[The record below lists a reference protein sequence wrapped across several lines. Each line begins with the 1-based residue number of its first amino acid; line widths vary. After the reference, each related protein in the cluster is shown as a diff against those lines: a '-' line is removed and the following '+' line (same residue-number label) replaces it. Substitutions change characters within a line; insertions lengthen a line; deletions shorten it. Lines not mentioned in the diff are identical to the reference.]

1 MSLYAK
7 NITTWLWCIIKGK
20 KVWKNTAA
28 LINKMIK
35 VINGDYT
42 RTPFWWNS
50 LIFLNVCLLW
60 WEGRGWWGVGA
71 PDLRYSGTP
80 VLRYSGNGLVQ
91 LTTTQ
96 STPLRQPARPALF
109 YSKDRREER
118 ENLIVVLSVPSLFF
132 PTFLLEVVSLRYSL
146 VLWLS

>member
-1 MSLYAK
+1 ME
-7 NITTWLWCIIKGK
+7 ITPEHLFDGIPWFFLMFACCGEKGE
-20 KVWKNTAA
+20 V
-28 LINKMIK
+28 
-35 VINGDYT
+35 G
-42 RTPFWWNS
+42 
-50 LIFLNVCLLW
+50 
-60 WEGRGWWGVGA
+60 GVSE
-71 PDLRYSGTP
+71 PQTSGTP

-96 STPLRQPARPALF
+96 STPLRQPARTALF
-109 YSKDRREER
+109 YYKDRREER